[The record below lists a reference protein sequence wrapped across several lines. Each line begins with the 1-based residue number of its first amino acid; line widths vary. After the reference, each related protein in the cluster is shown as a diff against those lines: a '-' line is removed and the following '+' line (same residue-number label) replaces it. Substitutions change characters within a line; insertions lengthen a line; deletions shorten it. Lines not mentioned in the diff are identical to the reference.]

1 MHRIELG
8 RKKTTDNILEL
19 DYLITNKSEML
30 NFISFL
36 VTEVEKKYD
45 NFL

>member
-19 DYLITNKSEML
+19 DYLITNKFEML

-36 VTEVEKKYD
+36 VTEVEEKYD